1 MAYPYFPNYFNDPQ
15 MYQRN
20 NLIMPQAPVNS
31 PTANQIQ
38 SAFIPVRSEDEA
50 RNYPVAPGNS
60 VILKNEVSP
69 YIYTKT
75 MGFSQLDR
83 PVFEKF
89 KLIKED
95 AVESRSGDDT
105 TPVVEYA
112 TKTELNAL
120 KERVES
126 LIKRGGRHDEHEY
139 AETTATT

>member
-69 YIYTKT
+69 YSILSAMDVLSLLVIPASGYTIVT
-75 MGFSQLDR
+75 
-83 PVFEKF
+83 FE
-89 KLIKED
+89 LP
-95 AVESRSGDDT
+95 R
-105 TPVVEYA
+105 
-112 TKTELNAL
+112 
-120 KERVES
+120 
-126 LIKRGGRHDEHEY
+126 
-139 AETTATT
+139 